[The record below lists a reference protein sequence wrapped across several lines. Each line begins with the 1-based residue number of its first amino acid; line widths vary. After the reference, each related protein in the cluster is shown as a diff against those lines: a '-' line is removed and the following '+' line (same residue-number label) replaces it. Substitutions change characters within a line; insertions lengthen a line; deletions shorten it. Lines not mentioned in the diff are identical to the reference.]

1 MNHRVRMT
9 ALVPYTTRY
18 RSVRFLKR
26 RWTTQKTF
34 HALHFACATLRALV
48 FSLRENIDDAFL
60 EAVSDD
66 ETKSNKSRACL
77 WTVIRNV
84 AFDVPCL
91 LFFTAYAL
99 LVLFWAE
106 MYYRARGKLG
116 SSPRRAFYGANLV
129 LYVTLGTLWI
139 AGGVVEQRS
148 AEYNSDTHT
157 ILQTTAAGIIAV
169 SALAIAALFLKYGGS
184 LWIMLNKFPTNAKGR
199 RKKLREIGI
208 VTSICVLCFS
218 ARAAAVIAE
227 AVFLEENTKT
237 EGLNGGGFL
246 DQTHPKT
253 PFADVAYYVACELF
267 PAVTAL
273 FVLRKLPPKAR
284 EGASRDDPPRRG
296 DENA

>member
-1 MNHRVRMT
+1 MT

-18 RSVRFLKR
+18 RFVRFLKR
-26 RWTTQKTF
+26 RWTTPKTF
-34 HALHFACATLRALV
+34 HFLHFACATWRALV

-106 MYYRARGKLG
+106 MYYRARGKQG
-116 SSPRRAFYGANLV
+116 VSPRRAFVGANLFI
-129 LYVTLGTLWI
+129 YVTLGTLWI
-139 AGGVVEQRS
+139 AGGVVDRRS

-184 LWIMLNKFPTNAKGR
+184 LWIMLRRFPPTAKGR
-199 RKKLREIGI
+199 RKKLREIGV

-237 EGLNGGGFL
+237 KNGGGFL

>member
-1 MNHRVRMT
+1 M
-9 ALVPYTTRY
+9 
-18 RSVRFLKR
+18 
-26 RWTTQKTF
+26 
-34 HALHFACATLRALV
+34 RALV

-184 LWIMLNKFPTNAKGR
+184 LWIMLRRFPPTAKGR
-199 RKKLREIGI
+199 RKKLREIGV

>member
-1 MNHRVRMT
+1 
-9 ALVPYTTRY
+9 
-18 RSVRFLKR
+18 
-26 RWTTQKTF
+26 
-34 HALHFACATLRALV
+34 V

-106 MYYRARGKLG
+106 MYYRARGKQG
-116 SSPRRAFYGANLV
+116 VSPRRAFVGANLFI
-129 LYVTLGTLWI
+129 YVTLGTLWI
-139 AGGVVEQRS
+139 AGGVVDRRS
-148 AEYNSDTHT
+148 ASNADTRD
-157 ILQTTAAGIIAV
+157 ILQTIAAGIIAV

-184 LWIMLNKFPTNAKGR
+184 LWIMLRRFPPTAKGR
-199 RKKLREIGI
+199 RKKLREIGV

>member
-1 MNHRVRMT
+1 MT
-9 ALVPYTTRY
+9 AY
-18 RSVRFLKR
+18 RTVHDAISFCTLSKR

-34 HALHFACATLRALV
+34 HFLHFACATLRALV
-48 FSLRENIDDAFL
+48 FSLRETIDDAFL

-66 ETKSNKSRACL
+66 ETKSNKNRACL

-116 SSPRRAFYGANLV
+116 SSPRRLFYGANLV
-129 LYVTLGTLWI
+129 LYVALGALWI
-139 AGGVVEQRS
+139 AGGVVDRRS
-148 AEYNSDTHT
+148 ASNADTRD
-157 ILQTTAAGIIAV
+157 ILQTIAAGIIAV

-184 LWIMLNKFPTNAKGR
+184 LWIMLRRFPPTAKGR
-199 RKKLREIGI
+199 RKKLREIGV

-237 EGLNGGGFL
+237 KNGGGFL

-253 PFADVAYYVACELF
+253 PAADVAYYVACELF

>member
-1 MNHRVRMT
+1 MT

-18 RSVRFLKR
+18 RFVRFLKR

-66 ETKSNKSRACL
+66 ETKSRACL

-116 SSPRRAFYGANLV
+116 SSPRRIFYGANLV
-129 LYVTLGTLWI
+129 LYVALGALWI
-139 AGGVVEQRS
+139 AGGVVDRRS

-184 LWIMLNKFPTNAKGR
+184 LWIMLRRFPPTAKGR
-199 RKKLREIGI
+199 RKKLREIGV

-237 EGLNGGGFL
+237 KNGGGFL

>member
-9 ALVPYTTRY
+9 AY
-18 RSVRFLKR
+18 RTVHDAISFCTLSKR

-66 ETKSNKSRACL
+66 ETKSRACL

-84 AFDVPCL
+84 AFDLPCL

-106 MYYRARGKLG
+106 MYYRARGKQG
-116 SSPRRAFYGANLV
+116 VSPRRAFVGANLFI
-129 LYVTLGTLWI
+129 YVTLGTLWI
-139 AGGVVEQRS
+139 AGGVVDRRS
-148 AEYNSDTHT
+148 ASNADTRD
-157 ILQTTAAGIIAV
+157 ILQTIAAGIIAV

-184 LWIMLNKFPTNAKGR
+184 LWIMLRRFPPTAKGR
-199 RKKLREIGI
+199 RKKLREIGV

-237 EGLNGGGFL
+237 KNGGGFL